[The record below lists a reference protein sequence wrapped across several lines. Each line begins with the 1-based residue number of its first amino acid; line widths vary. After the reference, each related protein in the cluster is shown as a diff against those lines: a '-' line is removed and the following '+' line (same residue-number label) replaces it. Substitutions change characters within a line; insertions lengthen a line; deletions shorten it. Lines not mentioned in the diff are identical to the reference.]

1 MPLLQNSDGSYG
13 GWEYSIITALA
24 HNLNFRLDIRPP
36 ADGERWG
43 RNVNGTFTGRY
54 NVIYDSHGLI
64 LSCQS
69 FKRRLS
75 EGT

>member
-43 RNVNGTFTGRY
+43 RNVNGTFTGT
-54 NVIYDSHGLI
+54 IYLELQTIHPFS
-64 LSCQS
+64 
-69 FKRRLS
+69 
-75 EGT
+75 